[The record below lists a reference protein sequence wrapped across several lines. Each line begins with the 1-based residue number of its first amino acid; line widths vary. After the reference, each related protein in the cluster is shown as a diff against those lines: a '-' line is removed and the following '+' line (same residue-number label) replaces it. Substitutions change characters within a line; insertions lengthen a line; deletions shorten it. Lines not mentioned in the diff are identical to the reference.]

1 MLECERGDNTPLL
14 FGLDIGTS
22 AIKCVV
28 VKAKG
33 RELLLRQCF
42 AERSDYVQNVDQ
54 ILWRTGAIEMLP
66 ESVGRRVSSIG
77 ICGQMHGIVW
87 WCSHAV
93 HESAD
98 LLLKARG
105 FLYLQSEDTLDPAW
119 SELITWQDQRC
130 TASFIKKCR
139 EKSNCCCYGL
149 ASYSHILEHSSH
161 TLVGMDAC
169 GTIQDFVAFVLCG
182 HTLSSETAM
191 DTTNAHSW
199 GGFNMNTLAWD
210 SHVLRALRIPF
221 SMLPTVKKPGSC
233 IGHTCTGYT
242 AFGLPFQKPVYVPMG
257 DHPCSVLAAIL
268 KSQSALGKDLKL
280 TLVNIGT
287 SAQLAM
293 VLTDADVVKLPFGP
307 KSDSLTRKQGNL
319 SFEVRPFLIDHHL
332 LGWRHLYPVMM
343 SSNTSGNV
351 FAWLVQQWQNWTKE
365 MGLAS
370 ADNGDEESAT
380 QRDAEVYARLI
391 QLGMQHQNTQLTFVP
406 TLNGERADPDAT
418 GSILNLRMNNWSMGD
433 ITAALSRGL
442 VDNLFA
448 MIPTEVQALISTQP
462 IIGTGNALVRNEL
475 IQRFLRCRLANPQNL
490 HLQTTADA
498 AVGASLAP
506 LLVDYAV

>member
-1 MLECERGDNTPLL
+1 
-14 FGLDIGTS
+14 
-22 AIKCVV
+22 
-28 VKAKG
+28 
-33 RELLLRQCF
+33 
-42 AERSDYVQNVDQ
+42 
-54 ILWRTGAIEMLP
+54 
-66 ESVGRRVSSIG
+66 
-77 ICGQMHGIVW
+77 
-87 WCSHAV
+87 
-93 HESAD
+93 
-98 LLLKARG
+98 
-105 FLYLQSEDTLDPAW
+105 
-119 SELITWQDQRC
+119 
-130 TASFIKKCR
+130 
-139 EKSNCCCYGL
+139 
-149 ASYSHILEHSSH
+149 
-161 TLVGMDAC
+161 
-169 GTIQDFVAFVLCG
+169 
-182 HTLSSETAM
+182 
-191 DTTNAHSW
+191 
-199 GGFNMNTLAWD
+199 
-210 SHVLRALRIPF
+210 
-221 SMLPTVKKPGSC
+221 
-233 IGHTCTGYT
+233 
-242 AFGLPFQKPVYVPMG
+242 
-257 DHPCSVLAAIL
+257 
-268 KSQSALGKDLKL
+268 
-280 TLVNIGT
+280 
-287 SAQLAM
+287 M

-332 LGWRHLYPVMM
+332 LGVAASL
-343 SSNTSGNV
+343 SGGNV